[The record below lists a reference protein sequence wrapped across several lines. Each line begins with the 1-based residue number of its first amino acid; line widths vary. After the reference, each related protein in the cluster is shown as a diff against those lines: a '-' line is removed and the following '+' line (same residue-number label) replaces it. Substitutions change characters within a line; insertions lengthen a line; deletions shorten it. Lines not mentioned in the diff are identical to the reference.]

1 MLVRGSWAM
10 MLICVAATA
19 ANAQAPPSLLPSPLS
34 PPLSQ
39 YGPLREP
46 ALVTRGLDPDVRR
59 AVETAL
65 AQSAAASTKAME
77 AEAMMRRAR
86 RAAGDGREAAR
97 RAERSGQGGVAT
109 SFDHMRCRYSGDSRN
124 RRAQGSGVMTCGPV
138 AFEGQF
144 RDGMPAG
151 LIVAEGPS
159 GGYLGQYRNGRRDGL
174 GGDYARGNAD
184 AYEGEYRDGAR
195 IGLGIERDKDGFYP
209 GQYGYFTGAGERPI
223 NMELSGTQDFR
234 ESHWAGTFGAYSGPK
249 IVCKLIKGAVLEG
262 SVLDGDGAK
271 FDARGRAI
279 EQGRYHLGILENAK
293 GPPC

>member
-1 MLVRGSWAM
+1 MPVRRSGAM
-10 MLICVAATA
+10 VLICVAATA
-19 ANAQAPPSLLPSPLS
+19 AGAQTPPLS

-39 YGPLREP
+39 YGPLRAP
-46 ALVTRGLDPDVRR
+46 SLATRGLDLDVRR
-59 AVETAL
+59 AVDAAL
-65 AQSAAASTKAME
+65 VQSAAASTKAME

-97 RAERSGQGGVAT
+97 KAERSGQISLSI

-124 RRAQGSGVMTCGPV
+124 HRAHGSGVMTCGPV
-138 AFEGQF
+138 TYEGQF
-144 RDGMPAG
+144 RDDMPAG

-159 GGYLGQYRNGRRDGL
+159 GGYLGQYRDGRRDGL
-174 GGDYARGNAD
+174 GGDYARRSAD
-184 AYEGEYRDGAR
+184 AYEGEYQGGAR

-209 GQYGYFTGAGERPI
+209 GQYGFFAGPGGRQI

-234 ESHWAGTFGAYSGPK
+234 DTHWAGTFGAYSGPK

-271 FDARGRAI
+271 FDARGRVI
-279 EQGRYHLGILENAK
+279 EQGHYHLGILENGK

>member
-1 MLVRGSWAM
+1 MLDRVSWAV
-10 MLICVAATA
+10 LLLCANITA
-19 ANAQAPPSLLPSPLS
+19 AGAQSPTLA

-39 YGPLREP
+39 YGPLRAP
-46 ALVTRGLDPDVRR
+46 SLQVRGLEPDVRR

-65 AQSAAASTKAME
+65 TQSAAASTKAME
-77 AEAMMRRAR
+77 AEAMIRAAR

-97 RAERSGQGGVAT
+97 KAKRAGHNGMPA
-109 SFDHMRCRYSGDSRN
+109 SFDHMRCQYSGDSRN
-124 RRAQGSGVMTCGPV
+124 HRAHGLGVLTCGPV
-138 AFEGQF
+138 TLEGQF

-151 LIVAEGPS
+151 LIAAEGPS

-184 AYEGEYRDGAR
+184 AYEGEYQGGAR
-195 IGLGIERDKDGFYP
+195 MGLGIERDKDGFYP
-209 GQYGYFTGAGERPI
+209 GQYGFYTGPDGRRT

-234 ESHWAGTFGAYSGPK
+234 STHWAGTYGAYSGPK
-249 IVCKLIKGAVLEG
+249 IVCRLIKGAVLEG

-271 FDARGRAI
+271 FDARGRMV
-279 EQGRYHLGILENAK
+279 EQGHYRLGILEGGK